1 MGVLYKVMD
10 PFYVSLQMSA
20 RYDSLIT
27 LWTLDTNFYGW
38 HCILNI
44 ECKSRDIHFFPLYF
58 LKTIPSTHVRYKLQ
72 RLG

>member
-27 LWTLDTNFYGW
+27 LWTLDAAFYGW
-38 HCILNI
+38 RCNLNI
-44 ECKSRDIHFFPLYF
+44 ECKSRDIHFSLFF
-58 LKTIPSTHVRYKLQ
+58 LKAIPSIHLRYKLR